1 MTVVFI
7 GKFKGSYDG
16 DGGGGQE
23 GEGCAWM
30 LFMSEMS

>member
-16 DGGGGQE
+16 DGGGGGAGGRGVCMDVVYE
-23 GEGCAWM
+23 
-30 LFMSEMS
+30 